1 METNKKKLVCCNKDY
16 LREICPCYNAG
27 LEKSEDRKRLGIG
40 VGLFIAGAPII
51 LTYIIFQFMDNKN
64 YMLSI
69 FVTYCLVTI
78 IGLLIIKKFKQ
89 KKEAR
94 HSS

>member
-1 METNKKKLVCCNKDY
+1 MVEDKIKLICCNKDY

-40 VGLFIAGAPII
+40 VGLFIAGVPII
-51 LTYIIFQFMDNKN
+51 FTYIIFQFIDNKN

-69 FVTYCLVTI
+69 FVTYCIVTI
-78 IGLLIIKKFKQ
+78 IGLLIIKRFKQ
-89 KKEAR
+89 KKG
-94 HSS
+94 SK